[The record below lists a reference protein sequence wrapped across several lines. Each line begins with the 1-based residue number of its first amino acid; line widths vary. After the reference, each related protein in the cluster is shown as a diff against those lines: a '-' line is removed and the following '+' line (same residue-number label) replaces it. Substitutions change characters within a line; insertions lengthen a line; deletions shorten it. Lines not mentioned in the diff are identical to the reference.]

1 MKKSIVIL
9 IFFITLGAK
18 AQGNLQFNRVLTIT
32 PGVSYTVPS
41 GKVLKIESVNITSNS
56 VCVPKSSSVSFICSP
71 AYGSPYASEYGIYN
85 PITYMI
91 IGNLSFMTGGFNGSP
106 GAYCQGPYAT
116 NSSCWNATI
125 SSTSFNCPIWLE
137 AGKTVTL
144 DVGVASI
151 LISAI
156 EFNIVQ

>member
-1 MKKSIVIL
+1 MKKSILIL
-9 IFFITLGAK
+9 LFFIALGVK
-18 AQGNLQFNRVLTIT
+18 AQGNLVFNQVLTIT
-32 PGVSYTVPS
+32 PGISYNVPS

-56 VCVPKSSSVSFICSP
+56 VCVPKSSTVSFICNT
-71 AYGSPYASEYGIYN
+71 AYGYSYPSEYGIYD

-91 IGNLSFMTGGFNGSP
+91 IGNLSFMTAGFNGSP
-106 GAYCQGPYAT
+106 GSYCQSPYAT

-137 AGKTVTL
+137 AGKTVKL
-144 DVGVASI
+144 DAGVASI

-156 EFNIVQ
+156 EFNVVQ